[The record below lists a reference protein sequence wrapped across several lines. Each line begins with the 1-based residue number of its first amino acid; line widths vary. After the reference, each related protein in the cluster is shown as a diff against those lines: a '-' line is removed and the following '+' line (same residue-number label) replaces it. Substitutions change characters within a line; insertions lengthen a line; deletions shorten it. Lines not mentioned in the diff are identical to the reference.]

1 MTTVPMAQLVPSGN
15 NMIQTPGTA
24 TMGDLIGSVLMLVA
38 NENFQQVM
46 IQVQSTTSQTVVDC
60 AKAQDMF
67 SDATIAANQAL
78 YNEYIKPVLAD
89 QRNGGSGWTPSGQDS
104 LYENLYNTGTQQNNS
119 TGQAENQSVS
129 TMESGGTSLLQSEQQ
144 DASTANTQT
153 ADCIDTAL
161 INMRLN

>member
-1 MTTVPMAQLVPSGN
+1 MALISNGN
-15 NMIQTPGTA
+15 DMIQTPGTA
-24 TMGDLIGSVLMLVA
+24 TMGDLIGSVMMLLA
-38 NENFQQVM
+38 NETFQQAMV
-46 IQVQSTTSQTVVDC
+46 QVQGTTSQTVVDC

-78 YNEYIKPVLAD
+78 YTKYIDPILAE
-89 QRNGGSGWTPSGQDS
+89 QKNGGSGWTPSGTDS
-104 LYENLYNTGTQQNNS
+104 MNENLYNTGTQQNNS

-129 TMESGGTSLLQSEQQ
+129 TMESGGTSVLQSEQQ